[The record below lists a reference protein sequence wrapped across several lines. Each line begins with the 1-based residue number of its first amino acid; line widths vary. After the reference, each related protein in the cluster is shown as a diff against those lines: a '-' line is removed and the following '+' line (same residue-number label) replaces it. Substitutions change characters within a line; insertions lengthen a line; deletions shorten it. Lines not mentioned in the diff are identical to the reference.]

1 MGSLSV
7 WHWLIV
13 AFYIALL
20 VVPIARILGKAG
32 FSGWWSLLAILP
44 IVNIIC
50 LWVFAF
56 VRWPMPDAQ
65 PQR

>member
-1 MGSLSV
+1 MGSLSI

-20 VVPIARILGKAG
+20 VVPVAKILSKAG
-32 FSGWWSLLAILP
+32 FSGWWSLLAIVP

-56 VRWPMPDAQ
+56 VSWPTPAAQ

>member
-1 MGSLSV
+1 MGSLSI

-20 VVPIARILGKAG
+20 IVPIAKILGKAG

-56 VRWPMPDAQ
+56 IRWPARAAQ
-65 PQR
+65 E

>member
-1 MGSLSV
+1 MGSMSIA
-7 WHWLIV
+7 HWLIV
-13 AFYIALL
+13 VLYIALL
-20 VVPIARILGKAG
+20 VVPIAKILSKAG

-56 VRWPMPDAQ
+56 VRWPVPAVQ